1 MKVKELGKVK
11 TDMHDVNDE
20 GKSVLSTLPLLTSKS
35 MNVRTMEMVKT
46 MMKVKVTV
54 KVKPDTHNAQQ

>member
-1 MKVKELGKVK
+1 MKVKVLGKVK
-11 TDMHDVNDE
+11 ADMHNVNDE

-46 MMKVKVTV
+46 MMKVKVTG
-54 KVKPDTHNAQQ
+54 KVKAYKENAKQ